1 MHQEKII
8 WIVGA
13 TGGIGRELTRRLASG
28 GHRLVLSARSEAA
41 LLELAA
47 EFQATAVP
55 FDATDFDATVEAA
68 RKASAEGLHAVVHLP
83 GSILLRPEHLTSEND
98 FDEVISQNLKSAFS
112 VVRAATKIM
121 YKDGGRIV
129 LVSTAAATTGMKN
142 HGAIAAAKAGVEGLV
157 RSAAASYAARGIC
170 VNAVAPGMVE
180 TPLSES
186 ILSNAQSRAVSEAL
200 HPLGRI
206 GQPSDVAA
214 AIEWLA
220 VGHADWVTGAVI
232 PVDGGLANVR
242 SVNPTS

>member
-1 MHQEKII
+1 MFSQADRRGGFRIECGMHQEKII

-28 GHRLVLSARSEAA
+28 GHRLVLSARSEAPLLA
-41 LLELAA
+41 LADA
-47 EFQATAVP
+47 HHATAIP
-55 FDATDFDATVEAA
+55 FDATDFNATMDAAWKAAEA
-68 RKASAEGLHAVVHLP
+68 GLHAVVHLP
-83 GSILLRPEHLTSEND
+83 
-98 FDEVISQNLKSAFS
+98 
-112 VVRAATKIM
+112 
-121 YKDGGRIV
+121 
-129 LVSTAAATTGMKN
+129 
-142 HGAIAAAKAGVEGLV
+142 GAIAAAKAGVEGLV

-180 TPLSES
+180 TPLSEP
-186 ILSNAQSRAVSEAL
+186 ILSNAQSRAVSQAL

-220 VGHADWVTGAVI
+220 AGHADWVTGAVI